1 MTNWDNQ
8 EYAEIELHSSEV
20 LCSLETVLASLKA
33 PLPYFPSSVFLLA
46 QVIWRVLP
54 DLSQGQEP
62 SALFRAPGWIHGMS
76 RALGYES
83 LLLSPPSPLLDPGIL
98 YPFTQSLSSVS
109 ATCFSGWVTG
119 DVLHAGV
126 KTPLGEICK
135 RCRRTERVSL
145 FLVSYISPWFSRAE
159 PGTCCRESMSGLS
172 MLQCRISGWGNPCRI
187 VLVHSG
193 NMRPECMRHCGN
205 PLKAVSCF
213 PSRPNLPFS
222 GLIST
227 IPSLYLEQSI
237 YLLYFG
243 QFRLFCCDRNLM
255 GIKHSWWVS
264 SPHRSQVLVPWD
276 TLSP

>member
-1 MTNWDNQ
+1 MAW
-8 EYAEIELHSSEV
+8 AEPLAMNP
-20 LCSLETVLASLKA
+20 CS
-33 PLPYFPSSVFLLA
+33 
-46 QVIWRVLP
+46 
-54 DLSQGQEP
+54 
-62 SALFRAPGWIHGMS
+62 SALPVPFLTLVFCTLSHS
-76 RALGYES
+76 HYLLS
-83 LLLSPPSPLLDPGIL
+83 LLPVFQGEWQEMCCMREL
-98 YPFTQSLSSVS
+98 
-109 ATCFSGWVTG
+109 
-119 DVLHAGV
+119 
-126 KTPLGEICK
+126 TPLGEKLCK